1 VKRLLSMT
9 RAQLVMTTRARQAL
23 FWTLLFPIIILGLL
37 SVVIGNGGNFNATV
51 GVVGSGPVADA
62 TRHALESIKG
72 VKLHDGTNAEEQ
84 HALKNGDRD
93 AVLVV
98 PSSNPQAG
106 HPVTVT
112 MYYDNTNLGQSSV
125 VVSLVS
131 QVVQG
136 VNQGMAHSPR
146 LVTLHTQ
153 GIDAANNSYVDFLA
167 PGIIAMSIMTGGVLG
182 ISGRLVAYREQ
193 KILKRLRATPLK
205 TWEFVLANVL
215 SQLVVVLVQVTVL
228 TLVATKVFNVAIV
241 GSVPIMILL
250 ALLGGLAFLTIGFAV
265 SGLAKTGEAA
275 NAIGN
280 VVTLPMMFLSG
291 VYFPVSGAPDWI
303 KPIVGVLPLTYL
315 ANGLRDVMLRG
326 TGPGGLG
333 LDAVALLITAAVGFA
348 VAART
353 FRWE

>member
-1 VKRLLSMT
+1 MNRLLSMT
-9 RAQLVMTTRARQAL
+9 RAQLLMTVRARQAL

-37 SVVIGNGGNFNATV
+37 SVVIGNGGNFSATI
-51 GVVGSGPVADA
+51 GVVGNGPVADA
-62 TRHALESIKG
+62 TRHALHSIKG
-72 VKLHDGTNAEEQ
+72 VKLHDGTEAEER
-84 HALKNGDRD
+84 HALKNGDRE

-98 PSSNPQAG
+98 PGGAPHAG
-106 HPVTVT
+106 RPVTVT
-112 MYYDNTNLGQSSV
+112 MYYDNTNLSQSSV
-125 VVSLVS
+125 VTSLMS

-136 VNQGMAHSPR
+136 INQSMAHSPQ
-146 LVTLHTQ
+146 LVALHSEGT
-153 GIDAANNSYVDFLA
+153 AAVNNSYVDFLA

-182 ISGRLVAYREQ
+182 ISGRLVGYREQ

-215 SQLVVVLVQVTVL
+215 SQLVIVLVQVSVL
-228 TLVATKVFNVAIV
+228 TLVATKVFKVEIL
-241 GSVPIMILL
+241 GSVPIMIGL
-250 ALLGGLAFLTIGFAV
+250 ALFGGLAFLTIGFAV

-291 VYFPVSGAPDWI
+291 VYFPVSGAPDWL
-303 KPIVGVLPLTYL
+303 KPLVGILPLTYL
-315 ANGLRDVMLRG
+315 ANGLRDIMLRG
-326 TGPGGLG
+326 VGLGSLG
-333 LDAVALLITAAVGFA
+333 LDAVALLITSVVGFG